1 MAEFWVVG
9 GEFADA
15 RFESLTPGRSLERYG
30 PFPRYDAA
38 RKEWKA
44 RTMATIDNALVHY
57 RVVDASAQAA

>member
-1 MAEFWVVG
+1 MAEYWVVG

-15 RFESLTPGRSLERYG
+15 RFESLAPGRSPERYG
-30 PFPRYDAA
+30 PFASYDAA